1 MYDLRFYVLFS
12 SISVILGQWVG
23 DNARLC
29 MQKNR
34 PTFTIEQLP
43 TSSRLKPGP
52 LDQQAY
58 GVTRAQRNRERE
70 RERVRWGNVCVGGGG
85 WGRGLQIVG

>member
-1 MYDLRFYVLFS
+1 
-12 SISVILGQWVG
+12 
-23 DNARLC
+23 

-43 TSSRLKPGP
+43 TSSSLEPGP

-58 GVTRAQRNRERE
+58 GDTRAPRNRERA
-70 RERVRWGNVCVGGGG
+70 RRGNVCVWGGGG
-85 WGRGLQIVG
+85 MTNVYNLDVQVLFTSSAGASLAINIFIGMQP

>member
-1 MYDLRFYVLFS
+1 
-12 SISVILGQWVG
+12 
-23 DNARLC
+23 
-29 MQKNR
+29 MQGCVCKKNR

-70 RERVRWGNVCVGGGG
+70 RERESESEMGK
-85 WGRGLQIVG
+85 

>member
-1 MYDLRFYVLFS
+1 
-12 SISVILGQWVG
+12 
-23 DNARLC
+23 

-43 TSSRLKPGP
+43 TSSSLEPGP

-58 GVTRAQRNRERE
+58 GDTRAQRNRERE
-70 RERVRWGNVCVGGGG
+70 RARRGNVCVCGGGG
-85 WGRGLQIVG
+85 GGGEGGAIVIH

>member
-1 MYDLRFYVLFS
+1 
-12 SISVILGQWVG
+12 
-23 DNARLC
+23 

-43 TSSRLKPGP
+43 TSSSLEPGP

-58 GVTRAQRNRERE
+58 GDTRAQRNRERE
-70 RERVRWGNVCVGGGG
+70 RARRGNVCVCGGGEG
-85 WGRGLQIVG
+85 GAIVYNLDVQVLFTSSAGASLAINVFIGMQP